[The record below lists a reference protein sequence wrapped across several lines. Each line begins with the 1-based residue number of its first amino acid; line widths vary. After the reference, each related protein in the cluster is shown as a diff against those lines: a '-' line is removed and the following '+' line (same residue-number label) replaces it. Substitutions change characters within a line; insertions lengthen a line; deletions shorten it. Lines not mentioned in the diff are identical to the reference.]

1 MSRSTA
7 ILLAGYN
14 RPELIEMQLKAL
26 LEVEVANVF
35 VSIDIDCDQQGIIN
49 SEIRELSVGKYSC
62 FSWIFRRK
70 NWG

>member
-1 MSRSTA
+1 VSRSTA

>member
-1 MSRSTA
+1 VSRSTA

-35 VSIDIDCDQQGIIN
+35 VSIDIDCDQQGIYN

>member
-1 MSRSTA
+1 
-7 ILLAGYN
+7 LAGYN